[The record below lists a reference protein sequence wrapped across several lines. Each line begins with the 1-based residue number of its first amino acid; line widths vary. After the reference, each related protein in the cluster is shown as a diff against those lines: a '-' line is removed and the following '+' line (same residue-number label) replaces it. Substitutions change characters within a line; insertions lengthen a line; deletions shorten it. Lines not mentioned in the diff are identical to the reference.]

1 MLYMPETGDIYQGEL
16 HKGSGSKPRERIML
30 QATKLKGQS
39 CLHLLVSD
47 MELQDLEVCLSRFQF
62 CLGLVFLYYTLIPSL

>member
-30 QATKLKGQS
+30 QAIKLKGQS

-47 MELQDLEVCLSRFQF
+47 MELQDLEFALLSF
-62 CLGLVFLYYTLIPSL
+62 GLVWVLAGFMFQLNAS

>member
-1 MLYMPETGDIYQGEL
+1 MEIPKTLHMPETGDIYQGEL
-16 HKGSGSKPRERIML
+16 HKGSGSKPREKIML

-47 MELQDLEVCLSRFQF
+47 MELQDLEFVS
-62 CLGLVFLYYTLIPSL
+62 LGFNFALV